1 MQIVVYSKPFFPHMG
16 GLERNT
22 LTLCLALQDNGHQ
35 VHLLTETPAE
45 EPDDY
50 PFRVTRTDSVPQF
63 ISVLSGADLLVVN
76 GNVALRVHPLAWLLQ
91 IPYAVIYHNYQG
103 YRRSGV
109 GLGTRVGN
117 QLRGVVACHA
127 DANVFTSTHAKNQ
140 VRLPDETAHVVLNPV
155 DKRMQQLYK
164 AEFKRGRQEGDSPF
178 LFAGRIIEG
187 KGIFV
192 LARALERLDGEA
204 NARVVIAGEGRD
216 EERLRRQIASL
227 RTIKVDFPGRLSSE
241 ALVEVYH
248 NARALLVPSTTHKEG
263 NPLVVAEALFA
274 GTPVIASDQPP
285 MVESVGDAGI
295 IVEQGDAGALASA
308 LRACMVD
315 DSAYQNLRDKARER
329 ASKFSY
335 ERYRASIEQVFGSA
349 QRKDG

>member
-1 MQIVVYSKPFFPHMG
+1 MQIVVYSKPFFPQMG

-45 EPDDY
+45 KPDDY
-50 PFRVTRTDSVPQF
+50 PFRVIRTDSVLQF
-63 ISVLSGADLLVVN
+63 IRVLSGADLLVVN
-76 GNVALRVHPLAWLLQ
+76 GNVSMRVHPLSWLLQ

-103 YRRSGV
+103 YRRSGD
-109 GLGTRVGN
+109 GLGTQLGN
-117 QLRGVVACHA
+117 QLRGLVARNA
-127 DANVFTSTHAKNQ
+127 DANVFTSTYAKNRMQ
-140 VRLPDETAHVVLNPV
+140 LPDETAHVVLNPV
-155 DKRMQQLYK
+155 DKRMQQLYT
-164 AEFKRGRQEGDSPF
+164 AESENGTEEGASPF

-192 LARALERLDGEA
+192 LARALERLDGEV
-204 NARVVIAGEGRD
+204 NARVVIAGEGRH
-216 EERLRRQIASL
+216 EERLRRQTASL
-227 RTIKVDFPGRLSSE
+227 RTIQVDFPGRLSSE
-241 ALVEVYH
+241 ALVGMYQ
-248 NARALLVPSTTHKEG
+248 NARALVVPSTTHKEG

-308 LRACMVD
+308 LRTCLGNGD
-315 DSAYQNLRDKARER
+315 AYRTLRDKAGER
-329 ASKFSY
+329 ASNFSY
-335 ERYRASIEQVFGSA
+335 ERYRARIEDVFGSA
-349 QRKDG
+349 QRKDE